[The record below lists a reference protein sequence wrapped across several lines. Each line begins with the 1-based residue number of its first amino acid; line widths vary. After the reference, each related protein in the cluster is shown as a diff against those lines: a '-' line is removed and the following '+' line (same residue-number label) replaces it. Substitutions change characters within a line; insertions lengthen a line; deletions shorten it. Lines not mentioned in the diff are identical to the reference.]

1 MEFILAIAL
10 TASLFGAALIG
21 FTSGFDYAKVETRET
36 TINYCIEK
44 PAECKKEYDFNKTK
58 VEIQKIQEET
68 KTQK

>member
-1 MEFILAIAL
+1 MEFIIAIAL

-21 FTSGFDYAKVETRET
+21 FNSGIYAKVETRET

>member
-1 MEFILAIAL
+1 MELILV
-10 TASLFGAALIG
+10 FALIA
-21 FTSGFDYAKVETRET
+21 SSLCAAAVGFDNGVNYSRET

-68 KTQK
+68 TK

>member
-1 MEFILAIAL
+1 MEFILIFSL
-10 TASLFGAALIG
+10 IFSLFSGVVVGYDNG
-21 FTSGFDYAKVETRET
+21 FNYSRET

-68 KTQK
+68 TK